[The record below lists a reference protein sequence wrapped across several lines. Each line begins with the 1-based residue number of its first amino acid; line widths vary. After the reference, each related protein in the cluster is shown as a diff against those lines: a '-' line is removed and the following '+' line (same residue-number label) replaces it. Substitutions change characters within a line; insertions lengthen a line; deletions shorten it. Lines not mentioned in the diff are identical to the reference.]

1 MKAYMD
7 KKLYRSK
14 KDRWVGGVCGGLGEY
29 LNIDPIIIR
38 LITIVLIL
46 SAGGGLI
53 VYIIAWLVVPEE
65 PDLSTGTDESQT
77 LVDIAEITVP
87 KAKEEKWE

>member
-65 PDLSTGTDESQT
+65 PDLSTVTDESQT
-77 LVDIAEITVP
+77 VVDIAEITVP

>member
-1 MKAYMD
+1 MKAHMD

-38 LITIVLIL
+38 LIAMVLIL

-53 VYIIAWLVVPEE
+53 VYIIAWLIIPQE
-65 PDLSTGTDESQT
+65 PDLPTGTNESQT
-77 LVDIAEITVP
+77 VVDITEIAVP
-87 KAKEEKWE
+87 SAEEKRE